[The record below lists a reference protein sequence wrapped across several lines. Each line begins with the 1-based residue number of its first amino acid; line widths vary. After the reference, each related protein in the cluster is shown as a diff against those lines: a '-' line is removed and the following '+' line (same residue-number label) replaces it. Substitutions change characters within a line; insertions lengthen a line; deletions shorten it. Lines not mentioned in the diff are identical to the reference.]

1 MNHHDDVLAA
11 LTGHSTT
18 AAKRAPQPVD
28 TPRHPDLLEELQHI
42 PGISGE
48 VAGTLADRYQTRR
61 ALGSATDE
69 ELLGIPGIGRVT
81 LDRLRAGLQPVPADQ
96 VLRAAFSSKRPEAP
110 ADGFVS
116 VKLRVDARQLVTEI
130 ARACHGLRQQDVLTL
145 IVAAWAEAN
154 REHLETL
161 GIDANVAPEL

>member
-11 LTGHSTT
+11 LTGHTST
-18 AAKRAPQPVD
+18 AKHGPQPAD
-28 TPRHPDLLEELQHI
+28 PSQQPNLLDELRNI

-48 VAGTLADRYQTRR
+48 VAGTLADRYQTGR
-61 ALGSATDE
+61 ALSSATDE
-69 ELLGIPGIGRVT
+69 ELLDVPGIGRAT

-96 VLRAAFSSKRPEAP
+96 VLIAAFNSKKPETP

-116 VKLRVDARQLVTEI
+116 VKLRADARQLITEI

-145 IVAAWAEAN
+145 IVAAWADAN

-161 GIDANVAPEL
+161 GIEASVSPDL